1 MNYIYNFVTILCI
14 CTNLGQDRL
23 VKYLKI
29 NFERWFPIWSK
40 DQRLITNINVGT
52 MLQIFWFSLPIS
64 LLGPGLGC
72 LGLGRP
78 CGRGGGCWGRGV
90 GSRQPS
96 CCSQPCAETLLMLI
110 SGQRRVYN
118 YLLQW
123 AVELWVL
130 PGHRIQSNPLKKS
143 SLYFK
148 WVALVQWPVTVWISQ
163 KHRDFRRFEWNIFA
177 LTTSKK

>member
-1 MNYIYNFVTILCI
+1 MNYIYNFVTILFI
-14 CTNLGQDRL
+14 STNLGQDRL

-52 MLQIFWFSLPIS
+52 MQQIFWFSLPIS

-90 GSRQPS
+90 GSGQPS
-96 CCSQPCAETLLMLI
+96 CCSEPCAETLLMLI
-110 SGQRRVYN
+110 SGQRRVYS

-123 AVELWVL
+123 AVVL
-130 PGHRIQSNPLKKS
+130 SALVERRIQSNLLKIENLS
-143 SLYFK
+143 SLK
-148 WVALVQWPVTVWISQ
+148 VQ
-163 KHRDFRRFEWNIFA
+163 KHWWQ
-177 LTTSKK
+177 